1 MAPFGLSKERFDYL
15 NKAIKETYTQGLADA
30 KSNLDSITSEF
41 MKRELDEHVQRVISF
56 NPLLTLQNKF
66 EFEVTDEKLIPAI
79 NGYIAAQAKKL
90 WASIDPKEFDGSRT
104 ICFASPRDLSKKFR
118 EMFKFSVDDLEQHD
132 VIDSILS
139 YVDESIPRDISID
152 MAIEQLLLHIRTL
165 DFDDEMKTFFKSIQS
180 DKWVLD
186 FEEQLYWL
194 ESSTFYDLIIRPY
207 INDLIDENIAE
218 IKKRINEII

>member
-1 MAPFGLSKERFDYL
+1 MNHSGNSLFHFHLSK
-15 NKAIKETYTQGLADA
+15 
-30 KSNLDSITSEF
+30 
-41 MKRELDEHVQRVISF
+41 
-56 NPLLTLQNKF
+56 
-66 EFEVTDEKLIPAI
+66 LI
-79 NGYIAAQAKKL
+79 
-90 WASIDPKEFDGSRT
+90 
-104 ICFASPRDLSKKFR
+104 
-118 EMFKFSVDDLEQHD
+118 FKFSVDDLEQHD

-152 MAIEQLLLHIRTL
+152 MAIEQLLLHIRIL

-194 ESSTFYDLIIRPY
+194 KSSTFYDLIIRPY

-218 IKKRINEII
+218 IKKRINEFI